1 MQVQNKIKI
10 LNFVQNIKSMHII
23 SVELEKYIEQ
33 HSTPES
39 NNLKNLN
46 RETHVKAFM
55 PQMLSGQVQGKFLEF
70 ISMMIKPKNILEIG
84 TFTGYSAICLAKGLA
99 DGGKIITID
108 INEELAPIV
117 NGYFI
122 QEQLQ
127 EKIETIIGKALEI
140 IPMIDSFFDLVF
152 IDADKINYC
161 NYFDAVINK
170 VNIGG
175 WIMADNVLWNGKVT
189 DEKRDKDTLAIDQ
202 YNKKIQADNRVE
214 NVIIS
219 MRDGISIARKIG

>member
-1 MQVQNKIKI
+1 MQNKIKI